1 MVAKNDV
8 EQVFDLVEKIGFCML
23 ATHEGQDI
31 RSRPMAAQV
40 DRDTGTVY
48 FLTDVASH
56 KDADIAANPNVNLA
70 FADTSGQTYVSIS
83 GTAEISN
90 DRAKIKELWG
100 TPAKAWWESPDDP
113 SIRVLKI
120 DPKDAHYWN
129 SPGTAVSYVKML
141 AAAVSNSR
149 PDMGDNGTVKL

>member
-1 MVAKNDV
+1 MAHQDAEEVWK
-8 EQVFDLVEKIGFCML
+8 LVEKIGFCML

-31 RSRPMAAQV
+31 RSRPMAAYV
-40 DRDTGTVY
+40 DRKSHAIY

-56 KDADIAANPNVNLA
+56 KDADIAANPHVNLA
-70 FADTSGQTYVSIS
+70 FADTSGQNYVSVS

-90 DRAKIKELWG
+90 DREKIKELWG
-100 TPAKAWWESPDDP
+100 TPAKAWWDSPDDG

-129 SPGTAVSYVKML
+129 SPGKAVSYIKMF
-141 AAAVSNSR
+141 AAAVSDSR
-149 PDMGDNGTVKL
+149 PDMGDAGTVKL